1 MEYKQPGKV
10 LLVLSVLSVLVAALD
25 YINDM
30 ALFGLG
36 ADSWMGWLAHGDR
49 SVADHRDFDHYV
61 FADRSCAITQG
72 IGPEDELR

>member
-10 LLVLSVLSVLVAALD
+10 LLVLSVLSVLVAAVD

-36 ADSWMGWLAHGDR
+36 ADSWMLVGIILG
-49 SVADHRDFDHYV
+49 VY
-61 FADRSCAITQG
+61 AIIAKQWKSS
-72 IGPEDELR
+72 

>member
-36 ADSWMGWLAHGDR
+36 ADSWMLVGIVLGI
-49 SVADHRDFDHYV
+49 Y
-61 FADRSCAITQG
+61 AIAAKQWKSG
-72 IGPEDELR
+72 

>member
-25 YINDM
+25 YLNDM

-36 ADSWMGWLAHGDR
+36 ADSWML
-49 SVADHRDFDHYV
+49 V
-61 FADRSCAITQG
+61 G
-72 IGPEDELR
+72 IVLGVYAVVVKQWKSS

>member
-10 LLVLSVLSVLVAALD
+10 LLVLSVLSVLVAAVD

-36 ADSWMGWLAHGDR
+36 ADSWMLVGIVLGVYA
-49 SVADHRDFDHYV
+49 VAV
-61 FADRSCAITQG
+61 KQWKSS
-72 IGPEDELR
+72 

>member
-36 ADSWMGWLAHGDR
+36 ADSWMLVGIVLGVYA
-49 SVADHRDFDHYV
+49 VAV
-61 FADRSCAITQG
+61 KQWKSS
-72 IGPEDELR
+72 